1 MPEPVVVEMPKLEVP
16 TTPAASTSE
25 DGAHR
30 YTPVDAPA
38 ATPPTTDI
46 TEHDP
51 NVDVPVVL
59 TPTAE
64 NVVNVEAPATIPS
77 GDKTCNCGTGMF
89 CNNDI
94 GPN

>member
-1 MPEPVVVEMPKLEVP
+1 MPEPVVVEMPEPEVP
-16 TTPAASTSE
+16 TTPAAGSTSE
-25 DGAHR
+25 DGAHKH
-30 YTPVDAPA
+30 TPVDAPA

-64 NVVNVEAPATIPS
+64 DVANVEAPVAIPP
-77 GDKTCNCGTGMF
+77 TT
-89 CNNDI
+89 
-94 GPN
+94 